1 MDVISR
7 EYVEAEL
14 KRYKFPGMGIG
25 VIKDGKVMMSEGFG
39 YKDIEKKTKITG
51 DTQFGIASCSKSFT
65 ATLIGM
71 LVDR

>member
-51 DTQFGIASCSKSFT
+51 DTQFGIASCSKS
-65 ATLIGM
+65 LQ
-71 LVDR
+71 RH